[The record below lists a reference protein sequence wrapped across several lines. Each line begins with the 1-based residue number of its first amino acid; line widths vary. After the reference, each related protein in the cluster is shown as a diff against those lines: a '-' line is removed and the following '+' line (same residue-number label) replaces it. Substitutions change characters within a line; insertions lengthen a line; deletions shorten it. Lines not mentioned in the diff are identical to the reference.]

1 MKKRVNIICVLNLF
15 VRSRCVG
22 LCLCLVVY
30 FINPNNAKAQIEA
43 QFTQYMFNETFIN
56 PAYVG
61 SHESISA
68 TLLYRNQWV
77 GIEGAPKTQT
87 FSIHA
92 PLKNRHIGV
101 GISAMNEEIG
111 ISHQLSVHAYFA
123 YRILYPYSALSFG
136 LGGGF
141 SNQEERFSE
150 VKTIIQGD
158 QQFMVDV
165 NKKFMPNSSF
175 GIYYYNKRFYAG
187 ISIPRLMENKI
198 IISSANSVVE
208 NKVNYK
214 LWHYNLASGYV
225 FDLKEDLKFKP
236 SIFIKLVQNAPVEID
251 VNANFIIHDLLWLG
265 AGYRSGDAVAALF
278 GLQLRKNILLGYS
291 YDYTLTPLKT
301 YNSGT
306 HEISLRYNFGYNKKL
321 VISTRYF

>member
-1 MKKRVNIICVLNLF
+1 MKKRVNINFVVNFFERSLCLN
-15 VRSRCVG
+15 
-22 LCLCLVVY
+22 LCLCLFVLFV
-30 FINPNNAKAQIEA
+30 NPNNAKAQIEA

-61 SHESISA
+61 SHESVSA

-92 PLKNRHIGV
+92 PLKNRHVGI

-111 ISHQLSVHAYFA
+111 ISHQLSVNAYFA
-123 YRILYPYSALSFG
+123 YRILYPHSALSFG

-141 SNQEERFSE
+141 SNQEERFSD
-150 VKTIIQGD
+150 VRTIVQGD
-158 QQFMVDV
+158 QQFMTDV

-175 GIYYYNKRFYAG
+175 GIYYYNKHFYAG

-236 SIFIKLVQNAPVEID
+236 SIFIKVVQNAPVEID

>member
-1 MKKRVNIICVLNLF
+1 LF
-15 VRSRCVG
+15 V
-22 LCLCLVVY
+22 
-30 FINPNNAKAQIEA
+30 NPNNAKAQIEA

-61 SHESISA
+61 SHESVSA

-92 PLKNRHIGV
+92 PLKNRHVGI

-111 ISHQLSVHAYFA
+111 ISHQLSVNAYFA
-123 YRILYPYSALSFG
+123 YRILYPHSALSFG

-141 SNQEERFSE
+141 SNQEERFSD
-150 VKTIIQGD
+150 VRTIVQGD
-158 QQFMVDV
+158 QQFMTDV

-175 GIYYYNKRFYAG
+175 GIYYYNKHFYAG

-236 SIFIKLVQNAPVEID
+236 SIFIKVVQNAPVEID